1 MNYINTNIFIS
12 LFLGILFC
20 FVGGY
25 IRIQNHSNSLFL
37 TLLCGTM
44 AFPALSFA
52 LYYLHLFD
60 PPVAYIQF
68 RAIPSIEILASLI
81 GITIGF
87 FLDKG
92 LVINILLTTMLLSV
106 PFLKPIVSP
115 IREDLPNKW
124 VDKICLQSGASTCGA
139 ASLAT
144 IYQFYDIP
152 KTEQE
157 IAHQSHSC
165 ASGTEIWYLIRFAEK
180 QGLKV
185 NYLKIKDLKDIRI
198 PAILG
203 TTLSSGVGHFITLLG
218 KEGDN
223 YIIGEPLKGKLTLSE
238 LEFKKIYKLH
248 SIAFQFD
255 RK

>member
-12 LFLGILFC
+12 LFLGIFFC
-20 FVGGY
+20 FVGRY
-25 IRIQNHSNSLFL
+25 IRIQNHSNPLL
-37 TLLCGTM
+37 LIILCGMM
-44 AFPALSFA
+44 ALPALSFA
-52 LYYLHLFD
+52 LYYLHLFE
-60 PPVAYIQF
+60 PSVAYIQF
-68 RAIPSIEILASLI
+68 RAIPYIEILASLI
-81 GITIGF
+81 GVTAGF

-92 LVINILLTTMLLSV
+92 LVINILITTILISV

-115 IREDLPNKW
+115 IKKDLPNKW

-144 IYQFYDIP
+144 IYQFYDLS

-180 QGLKV
+180 HGLKV
-185 NYLKIKDLKDIRI
+185 KYLEINDLKDVKI

-203 TTLSSGVGHFITLLG
+203 TTLSSGIGHFITLLG

-238 LEFKKIYKLH
+238 PEFKKIYQLH